1 MKLISG
7 WFQIELSK
15 IHFLYVSSFSLY
27 FEWNY
32 LNIKFWKTVSSFGNQ
47 IFGLTYK
54 NQNNLSGYGSLIWV
68 IWYDLI
74 QENLVL
80 EAKNFYKSVSIGYIT
95 PSSEC
100 EETFSTVLIF
110 RCMICVFWRQSL
122 SFKNYFLKRYA
133 TKSTIYSCS
142 RRNCRTGRNR
152 KLLNIQ
158 NIQYNF
164 IINNLFPL
172 YFRIINLLK

>member
-54 NQNNLSGYGSLIWV
+54 NQNNLSGYGSLISYES
-68 IWYDLI
+68 YDLI

-122 SFKNYFLKRYA
+122 SLKNIR
-133 TKSTIYSCS
+133 TIF
-142 RRNCRTGRNR
+142 
-152 KLLNIQ
+152 Q
-158 NIQYNF
+158 NVMPRSQPSIPAQDEIVELGEIGNYW
-164 IINNLFPL
+164 I
-172 YFRIINLLK
+172 

>member
-54 NQNNLSGYGSLIWV
+54 NQNNMSKYGSLIW
-68 IWYDLI
+68 L
-74 QENLVL
+74 NSR
-80 EAKNFYKSVSIGYIT
+80 KFSTRSSNFYKSVSIGYIT

-122 SFKNYFLKRYA
+122 SLKNIR
-133 TKSTIYSCS
+133 TIF
-142 RRNCRTGRNR
+142 
-152 KLLNIQ
+152 Q
-158 NIQYNF
+158 NVMPRSQPSIPAQDEIVELGEIGNYW
-164 IINNLFPL
+164 I
-172 YFRIINLLK
+172 